1 MTRRNTDQIL
11 LQAHLDEGASAAWTD
26 ACDAAVAAW
35 PGARLRRAAWS
46 PTDGDAYAYLALPE
60 RQQLE
65 AADLA
70 PVLAALAAALPPGA
84 GARVSR
90 LEQAFEVAGAS
101 QGAEPAWHYVVE
113 MDPEDGWHDELM
125 RWYDT
130 EHMPGLASVPG
141 SVHAAR
147 LLNHDH
153 GPRSLACYDLVSPDT
168 LGSPP
173 WLAVRGSAW
182 SSHVRPHFTHTR
194 RTMFKT
200 LG

>member
-1 MTRRNTDQIL
+1 MTKLDTDQIL
-11 LQAHLDEGASAAWTD
+11 LQARLDEGAAAAWTT
-26 ACDAAVAAW
+26 ACAAAVAAW

-46 PTDGDAYAYLALPE
+46 STTGDAHAYVALPQ
-60 RQQLE
+60 RRQLE

-70 PVLAALAAALPPGA
+70 PVLAALAGALPPDA
-84 GARVSR
+84 APRASR
-90 LEQAFEVAGAS
+90 LEQVFEKAGAS
-101 QGAEPAWHYVVE
+101 HDAEPAWHYVVE
-113 MDPEDGWHDELM
+113 MDPEAGWHDELA

-130 EHMPGLASVPG
+130 EHMPGLAAVPG
-141 SVHAAR
+141 SVRAAR

-173 WLAVRGSAW
+173 WLAVRHTAW
-182 SSHVRPHFTHTR
+182 SDRVRPHFTNVR